1 MMGRWTVSA
10 PRYTELMPIK
20 KGTTAAGSSLS
31 KPAAKKA
38 VKKVA
43 KKAAKKTVKKSTAPA
58 VGLVAAPSPARKSAA
73 KTVAK
78 SPAKTVAKKAAVK
91 SAAKKASSTK
101 ARSRSRV
108 GVAAPDD
115 DEPALAGG
123 TTLVIVESPA
133 KAKTIG
139 KYLGK
144 GFTVKATVGHVR
156 DLPAKKL
163 GIDIEHGFAPDYVTI
178 EGKEDIL
185 AELKRVAKGAREI
198 FIATDP
204 DREGEAI
211 GWHVEQFFTQPP
223 RYAVTAPIRRVMFHE
238 ITKAKVQESMA
249 NPMDIDTKKVDAQQ
263 ARRVLDRLVG
273 YKASPVLWKTVKKG
287 LSAGRVQTVALRI
300 IVERER
306 EIRAFTPV
314 EYWSIAADLQKGTQ
328 PFTAKLHQID
338 GNKPEISTGPE
349 ADRILADLKGRTQ
362 FTVTEVKRREKR
374 KNPAAPF
381 TTSTLQQEAAK
392 KLGFGSKRTMRLAQ
406 DLYEGIDVGGEE
418 GQVGL
423 ITYMRTDSSRVS
435 ETAAGSARDW
445 LQAEYGEAYLAAG
458 MQLYPSAKAN
468 AQDAHEG
475 VRPTD
480 PTRRPDDRLAKK
492 LTADQFK
499 LYELIWKRFMASQM
513 APAVFDT
520 TTVDFDIPT
529 KGHAYLFRAT
539 GSVIKFDGFL
549 TLYREAR
556 EEGDGKALEDEQAL
570 PYLELDE
577 SVPVKA
583 ITPTQ
588 HFTAPPPRFSEAS
601 LVKELER
608 LGIGRPSTYASIIS
622 VLAER
627 RYVLLEQ
634 RRFFPTPLG
643 ETVERVMVKK
653 FPAIFNVQFTAQMEG
668 ELDKIADGE
677 LGWVRALTDF
687 WTPFQ
692 ATLND
697 NDLDALIGEAYDL
710 SSLATD
716 KCPDCGGKLVAKGG
730 FFGPFVACENH
741 PKACKYTRPIKG
753 EKKPAELTKYMCQEC
768 GEAMVVRHGRSG
780 DFLGCSKF
788 PKCRGTR
795 SMPTGVT
802 CPKDGGEIAERRS
815 KKRGKA
821 FYGCENY
828 PNCDFVV
835 WDKPVSE
842 TCPECGYVGAE
853 AKSNKTRGA
862 FRKCLKCANEWDVPS
877 PDEAELVAEVA

>member
-1 MMGRWTVSA
+1 MA
-10 PRYTELMPIK
+10 IK
-20 KGTTAAGSSLS
+20 KASAAPA
-31 KPAAKKA
+31 KKATKKATKKAAKKA
-38 VKKVA
+38 VKPAAKTTAKALPAPRAAVATSVVKEPATVSSPPDAAAFAAFVKKTAAKKSVA
-43 KKAAKKTVKKSTAPA
+43 KKAAKKSASRTS
-58 VGLVAAPSPARKSAA
+58 LARKRAA
-73 KTVAK
+73 EAAEEEL
-78 SPAKTVAKKAAVK
+78 SGPA
-91 SAAKKASSTK
+91 
-101 ARSRSRV
+101 
-108 GVAAPDD
+108 P
-115 DEPALAGG
+115 EGG
-123 TTLVIVESPA
+123 TSLVIVESPA

-139 KYLGK
+139 KYLGRSY
-144 GFTVKATVGHVR
+144 TVRATVGHVR

-163 GIDIEHGFAPDYVTI
+163 GIDIEHGFEPEYVTI

-185 AELKRVAKGAREI
+185 GELKRIAKGAREI

-211 GWHVEQFFTQPP
+211 GWHVEQYFTQP
-223 RYAVTAPIRRVMFHE
+223 RRTAVAAPIRRVMFHE
-238 ITKAKVQESMA
+238 ITKDAVQASIA
-249 NPMDIDTKKVDAQQ
+249 APMDIDTNKVEAQQ

-314 EYWSIAADLQKGTQ
+314 EYWTVAADLQKGAQ
-328 PFTAKLHQID
+328 AFVAKLHQID
-338 GNKPEISTGPE
+338 GRKPEIHN
-349 ADRILADLKGRTQ
+349 ADDAERILADVRDYKE
-362 FTVTEVKRREKR
+362 FPVTEVKRRERR
-374 KNPAAPF
+374 KNPSAPF

-406 DLYEGIDVGGEE
+406 DLYEGIDVGEADGA
-418 GQVGL
+418 VGL
-423 ITYMRTDSSRVS
+423 ITYMRTDSTRVS
-435 ETAAGSARDW
+435 EVSALAARDV
-445 LQAEYGEAYLAAG
+445 LRAEFGESHLAPSP
-458 MQLYPSAKAN
+458 QLYPSGKSN

-480 PTRRPDDRLAKK
+480 PARRPDRVQKY

-499 LYELIWKRFMASQM
+499 LYQLIWQRFMASQM

-520 TTVDFDIPT
+520 TTVDFDIPGKE
-529 KGHAYLFRAT
+529 KGSTHRYLFRAT
-539 GSVIKFDGFL
+539 GSVIKFAGFL
-549 TLYREAR
+549 ALYREAR
-556 EEGDGKALEDEQAL
+556 EEGDAKALEDEQAL
-570 PYLELDE
+570 PVLEKDE
-577 SVPVKA
+577 RVPVKA
-583 ITPTQ
+583 ITPSQ
-588 HFTAPPPRFSEAS
+588 HFTEPPPRFSEAS

-622 VLAER
+622 VLADR

-643 ETVERVMVKK
+643 ETVEKVMVKK
-653 FPAIFNVQFTAQMEG
+653 FPDIFNVMFTRQMEE
-668 ELDKIADGE
+668 ELDKVEDGSMQWQKA
-677 LGWVRALTDF
+677 LGDF

-697 NDLDALIGEAYDL
+697 NDLDLLIAEAHDL
-710 SSLATD
+710 SALETER
-716 KCPDCGGKLVAKGG
+716 CPLCGGKLVAKGG

-741 PKACKYTRPIKG
+741 PKVCKYTRPIKG
-753 EKKPAELTKYMCQEC
+753 ERKPAELTEHMCQEC
-768 GEAMVVRHGRSG
+768 GSPMVVRHGRSG

-795 SMPTGVT
+795 SMPTGVK

-835 WDKPVSE
+835 WDKPVAE
-842 TCPECGYVGAE
+842 TCPDCGYVGAE
-853 AKSNKTRGA
+853 MKSNKTRGQY
-862 FRKCLKCANEWDVPS
+862 RKCLKCSNEWDVAAPE
-877 PDEAELVAEVA
+877 EAEEVAGVA

>member
-1 MMGRWTVSA
+1 MSGSMMARWMASV
-10 PRYTELMPIK
+10 PGYTDLMPIK
-20 KGTTAAGSSLS
+20 KGTAAAGSGVA
-31 KPAAKKA
+31 KKVVKKAAKKA
-38 VKKVA
+38 VKKAVTKAAKPAAATAPKTAVLKPAAKSAAKKVA
-43 KKAAKKTVKKSTAPA
+43 KKAA
-58 VGLVAAPSPARKSAA
+58 A
-73 KTVAK
+73 KTSATT
-78 SPAKTVAKKAAVK
+78 AAKKAA
-91 SAAKKASSTK
+91 ATK
-101 ARSRSRV
+101 ARARTRV
-108 GVAAPDD
+108 ADVAGD
-115 DEPALAGG
+115 DEPAPAGG
-123 TTLVIVESPA
+123 TALVIVESPA

-139 KYLGK
+139 KYLGR
-144 GFTVKATVGHVR
+144 GYTVRATVGHVR

-185 AELKRVAKGAREI
+185 TDLKKIAKGAREI

-211 GWHVEQFFTQPP
+211 GWHVEQYFTQPP

-238 ITKAKVQESMA
+238 ITKDKVQQSMA
-249 NPMDIDTKKVDAQQ
+249 NPMDIDNKKVDAQQ

-328 PFTAKLHQID
+328 PFSAKLHQID
-338 GNKPEISTGPE
+338 GNKPEISTAE
-349 ADRILADLKGRTQ
+349 QAERILADLKGQTQ

-406 DLYEGIDVGGEE
+406 DLYEGIDVGGDE
-418 GQVGL
+418 GPVGL

-435 ETAAGSARDW
+435 ETAAGAARDW
-445 LQAEYGEAYLAAG
+445 LTQEYGEAYLAAG
-458 MQLYPSAKAN
+458 MQLYPSGKAN

-520 TTVDFDIPT
+520 TTVDFDIPAT
-529 KGHAYLFRAT
+529 SRAYLFRAT

-549 TLYREAR
+549 ALYREAR
-556 EEGDGKALEDEQAL
+556 EEGDAKALEDEQAL
-570 PYLELDE
+570 PFLELAE

-627 RYVLLEQ
+627 RYVSLEQ

-653 FPAIFNVQFTAQMEG
+653 FPDIFNVQFTAQMEG

-677 LGWVRALTDF
+677 LSWVRALTDF

-710 SSLATD
+710 SALATE

-795 SMPTGVT
+795 SMPTGVQ

-835 WDKPVSE
+835 WDKPVAE

-853 AKSNKTRGA
+853 SKSNKTRGA